1 MNNAALRVATDLGS
15 VAAEPGNDLPQ
26 DVLHGNAVYRLL
38 DADYYAWLRRRM
50 ERAKK
55 AHNAGKLPLATWKTL
70 RERFNGIHEW
80 AVARIGEQSLVQG
93 LANLDEKSYQPPRHD
108 RAIAL
113 VDRWDERAAIME
125 HDGGLDRTS
134 AEQSATHYLSR
145 ELTPEDIASFKAL
158 GVEVHIRSR
167 AGEFVLVPKYTGRA
181 DQQRVEI
188 SPDDL
193 AKISQAMRAFPGS
206 DVVYVGKPLDMPGAI
221 GGALALAAMSAEP
234 ASEPQAQPEPQFQF
248 KHTPQPTP
256 QPAPQ
261 PRQAPLF

>member
-80 AVARIGEQSLVQG
+80 AVARIGEQSLVQA
-93 LANLDEKSYQPPRHD
+93 LANLEEKSYLPPRHD

-113 VDRWDERAAIME
+113 VDRWEERAAIME
-125 HDGGLDRTS
+125 HDGGLDQDA
-134 AEQSATHYLSR
+134 AERAAADRLSR

-181 DQQRVEI
+181 GQQRVEI

-193 AKISQAMRAFPGS
+193 VRISQAMRAFPGS
-206 DVVYVGKPLDMPGAI
+206 EVVYVGKPLDMPGAI
-221 GGALALAAMSAEP
+221 SGALALDALSAG
-234 ASEPQAQPEPQFQF
+234 PEPEPYAVLASQF
-248 KHTPQPTP
+248 KPTP